1 MRKLGDLINMELHPE
16 FLSKDG
22 KKEFVVL
29 PYEEFVALQEQ
40 LADAEDVLDL
50 RVTKKEEAGQP
61 GIGLDEV
68 KKIFSQ

>member
-1 MRKLGDLINMELHPE
+1 MELHPE

-50 RVTKKEEAGQP
+50 RVAKKGEADQP